1 MTLALSKIIIVPILQ
16 QNIDYFRDFYR
27 LLFIVFSHYD
37 KFQSWRSS
45 QAPNSTSHPVGYHR
59 VWIETRDGLP
69 DMWHGAG

>member
-1 MTLALSKIIIVPILQ
+1 VTLALSKIIIVPILQ

-45 QAPNSTSHPVGYHR
+45 QAPNST
-59 VWIETRDGLP
+59 TLKLP
-69 DMWHGAG
+69 TADELWCGGGDSVTAM

>member
-1 MTLALSKIIIVPILQ
+1 VTLALSKIIIVPILQ

-45 QAPNSTSHPVGYHR
+45 QAPNST
-59 VWIETRDGLP
+59 TLKLP
-69 DMWHGAG
+69 AADELWCGGGDSVTAM